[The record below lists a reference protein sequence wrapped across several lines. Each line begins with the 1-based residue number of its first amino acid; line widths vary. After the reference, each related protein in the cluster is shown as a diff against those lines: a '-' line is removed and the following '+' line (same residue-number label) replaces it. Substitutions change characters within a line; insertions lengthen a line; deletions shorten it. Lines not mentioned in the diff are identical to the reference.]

1 VVGTVCVL
9 DASARDYTD
18 EQRAELD
25 RLRFEVE
32 KIVRQDGT
40 ALG

>member
-1 VVGTVCVL
+1 ML

-25 RLRFEVE
+25 RLRF
-32 KIVRQDGT
+32 
-40 ALG
+40 